1 MTREIAFTKGHGTE
15 NDFVLVPDLDG
26 ARELTPETVAALADR
41 RAGIGGDGVIRIVP
55 AASAIEAEVRDQAR
69 SARWFMDYR
78 NADGSV
84 AEMCGNGTRVFAAYL
99 RREGLETADEFAIA
113 TRAGVKTVRVEG
125 EEFAV
130 DLGPWRL
137 TDPMA
142 AERDGFDALVHVD
155 DGDPFSA
162 LSVDLGNPHTV
173 LALPETVDLAAIDL
187 TRAPV
192 VRPTPARGTN
202 VELVRPLGP
211 DHIAM
216 RVHERGVGETRSCG
230 TGAAAAAIATSF
242 WAGQHLATPTWTVDV
257 PGGRLRVRLLPG
269 QHVELAGPAALVA
282 DGTVTLPCAKHRAG
296 EEFTIA
302 RNGKPVAVLS
312 SPPRGGVVFGT
323 MKSGTPGFDLEH
335 AEALVAAQASTRHTE
350 VGLDPPGE
358 GVRSE
363 IALHHEVCRAA
374 RSQPRQPGPQQVV
387 QGGLADPDRGIGPD
401 QVEAQVRVHFRGE

>member
-1 MTREIAFTKGHGTE
+1 MTCEIAFTKGHGTE

-26 ARELTPETVAALADR
+26 ARDLTPETVAALADR

-130 DLGPWRL
+130 DLGSWRL

-257 PGGRLRVRLLPG
+257 PGGRLRVRLLPD

-282 DGTVTLPCAKHRAG
+282 DGTVTLP
-296 EEFTIA
+296 
-302 RNGKPVAVLS
+302 
-312 SPPRGGVVFGT
+312 
-323 MKSGTPGFDLEH
+323 
-335 AEALVAAQASTRHTE
+335 
-350 VGLDPPGE
+350 
-358 GVRSE
+358 
-363 IALHHEVCRAA
+363 
-374 RSQPRQPGPQQVV
+374 
-387 QGGLADPDRGIGPD
+387 
-401 QVEAQVRVHFRGE
+401 

>member
-15 NDFVLVPDLDG
+15 NDFVLVPDLDS

-282 DGTVTLPCAKHRAG
+282 DGTVTLP
-296 EEFTIA
+296 
-302 RNGKPVAVLS
+302 
-312 SPPRGGVVFGT
+312 
-323 MKSGTPGFDLEH
+323 
-335 AEALVAAQASTRHTE
+335 
-350 VGLDPPGE
+350 
-358 GVRSE
+358 
-363 IALHHEVCRAA
+363 
-374 RSQPRQPGPQQVV
+374 
-387 QGGLADPDRGIGPD
+387 
-401 QVEAQVRVHFRGE
+401 